1 MSAADLKQLES
12 SLEALLESLRTASVL
27 VEDYRAENSG
37 RLLSTVNGVVQQ
49 FGVIATQARTVGQN
63 VALPRELFE

>member
-1 MSAADLKQLES
+1 MSAGDLKQLEA
-12 SLEALLESLRTASVL
+12 SLEALLETLRTASVL

-37 RLLSTVNGVVQQ
+37 RLLSSVNGVVQQ
-49 FGVIATQARTVGQN
+49 FGVIAAQARAVGQT